1 MAQSDFQ
8 RIMER
13 RLPNV
18 LRAIRLVGNLSTY
31 SHDREEA
38 IMAFEEIELSLQNA
52 RERFGLVKVAEQPQ
66 EKEPQTTPAP
76 SEPDQPV
83 GAYQRSEVRWALDL
97 IKRGDKK
104 AAQARLEVVI
114 AAWIKEEKNDA

>member
-18 LRAIRLVGNLSTY
+18 LRAVRLIGNLSTY
-31 SHDREEA
+31 AHDKVEAEEA
-38 IMAFEEIELSLQNA
+38 FSKIEKAIQSA
-52 RERFGLVKVAEQPQ
+52 RERFGFVEVVDQPQ
-66 EKEPQTTPAP
+66 VGEAQSVPAP
-76 SEPDQPV
+76 SQLGEPV
-83 GAYQRSEVRWALDL
+83 GALQRSEVRWALDF

-104 AAQARLEVVI
+104 AAQARLEMVI
-114 AAWIKEEKNDA
+114 AAWIEEEKNV